1 MVQGGGSEHAIRKFQ
16 AAHVQDT
23 QI

>member
-1 MVQGGGSEHAIRKFQ
+1 MVQGGGGEHAIRKFQ